1 MKKQILWQVIT
12 AACLAAQSQI
22 PRTWE
27 DAAIASVTL
36 PLAVADASPVHVPSK
51 YYYGIPVRPIYKSYP
66 VYHPDKEPP
75 GYIDRLMQQ
84 EPVIGFDPSTLKSPR
99 DWIKAG
105 ELVFDAALSYG
116 SIAGPRSDLYLR
128 DPAWHQYVGTP
139 VAKDGIIP
147 FYRYVITKK
156 GTIEIGVFSCAMC
169 HTRVMP
175 DGSIVRG
182 AQGNFPFDRAL
193 ARDTSTQRFPVSI
206 ARPFLASR
214 FARMFYAAPWLG
226 PESFPPTNF
235 SWQEILARHAAIPP
249 GVIARHGTTPLIPAR
264 VPDLIGIQ
272 ERRYL
277 DATGLARH
285 REIGDL
291 MRYAAMNQDGD
302 VLARY
307 RDFVPRESVPAIF
320 GFGKLPE
327 DPAKLA
333 SGRFSDEQLYALA
346 LYLYNLRSPP
356 NPNSIGAESARGKK
370 VFERE
375 GCGGCHTPPAYTNN
389 MLTLASGFN
398 PPSDHIGKYHVL
410 KLSVGTNPDLALKTR
425 RGTGYYKVPS
435 LRGLW
440 YRGPLEHSGSV
451 TTLEDWFDSTRLR
464 EDYVPTGFK
473 GFGVKTRAVKG
484 HEFGLTL
491 SVADK
496 AALIAFLRTL

>member
-1 MKKQILWQVIT
+1 MT
-12 AACLAAQSQI
+12 ACLAAQSQI
-22 PRTWE
+22 PKTWE

-36 PLAVADASPVHVPSK
+36 PLAVADASPVQVSSK

-66 VYHPDKEPP
+66 VYHPAKEPP
-75 GYIDRLMQQ
+75 GYIDRLKQQ
-84 EPVIGFDPSTLKSPR
+84 EPVIAFDPSTLKSPQ
-99 DWIKAG
+99 DWINAG

-116 SIAGPRSDLYLR
+116 SIAGPRSNLYLR

-139 VAKDGIIP
+139 VAKDGTVP

-156 GTIEIGVFSCAMC
+156 GTIDISVFSCAMC

-175 DGSIVRG
+175 DGSIVKG

-193 ARDTSTQRFPVSI
+193 ARDTATQSFPQNV
-206 ARPFLASR
+206 ARPFLTPR
-214 FARMFYAAPWLG
+214 FERMLYATPWLG
-226 PESFPPTNF
+226 PDSYPANM
-235 SWQEILARHAAIPP
+235 SWQEIAARHAAIPP
-249 GVIARHGTTPLIPAR
+249 GVIARHGTTPLVPAK

-277 DATGLARH
+277 DATGLVRH
-285 REIGDL
+285 RDIGDL

-307 RDFVPRESVPAIF
+307 RDFVPRESVPIIL
-320 GFGKLPE
+320 GKAPE
-327 DPAKLA
+327 NPAKLTA
-333 SGRFSDEQLYALA
+333 GRFSDEQLYALA
-346 LYLYNLRSPP
+346 LYLYNLKPPP
-356 NPNSIGAESARGKK
+356 NPNQWDALAARGKK
-370 VFERE
+370 IFDRE

-398 PPSDHIGKYHVL
+398 PPSDHAGKYQTL

-451 TTLEDWFDSTRLR
+451 ATLEDWFDPARLR
-464 EDYVPTGFK
+464 DDYVPTGFR
-473 GFGVKTRAVKG
+473 GYGVKTRTVKG
-484 HEFGLTL
+484 HEFGLSL

-496 AALIAFLRTL
+496 GALIAFLRTL